1 MRSTRAPTKDRL
13 IDKIMGGNPVFRGTR
28 VPVHML
34 AELVPSRVRART
46 RYRGG
51 SVTTHSRLATATSH
65 PDSWWPTWE
74 SWISQ
79 YAGGEVRARHP
90 GDGRLKPIEDAP
102 GSYVKVRAAD

>member
-1 MRSTRAPTKDRL
+1 
-13 IDKIMGGNPVFRGTR
+13 
-28 VPVHML
+28 ML
-34 AELVPSRVRART
+34 ALLAECEARGVRQIVA
-46 RYRGG
+46 
-51 SVTTHSRLATATSH
+51 VI
-65 PDSWWPTWE
+65 E